1 MHQSTLQ
8 LGYGKTSEIAKIY
21 LHLNRHGNSDNW
33 AKNGGFFGDK
43 FGGIAVGCSGIAGQS
58 GSRSGGVGNFS
69 VFDQA
74 SRQESQLRSSQSGV
88 FFEHY

>member
-8 LGYGKTSEIAKIY
+8 LGYDKTSEIAKIY
-21 LHLNRHGNSDNW
+21 LYLNRHGDSDNW

-43 FGGIAVGCSGIAGQS
+43 LGGIAVGRPGIAGQS
-58 GSRSGGVGNFS
+58 SSGSGGVGDFS

-74 SRQESQLRSSQSGV
+74 SRQES
-88 FFEHY
+88 